1 MKSKTLQ
8 LNSSTVLCCEGCS
21 LSSVV
26 RNAIVVVQ
34 SLNSSFFK
42 LFIYK
47 RGKMIWI
54 CWAKSKLHNKTATSS
69 VVFQFRRIMWLL
81 SDCCSVESNYRV
93 ELWTVIKANIP
104 LQSDNCISAHSRK
117 LSQLNTANTPER
129 RRHKQRKIVWELTDV
144 YCLTKCISSPVHFIP
159 IAFTAAA
166 VFQHSV
172 QRGCWCHRSVYRGL
186 SHRLKRLFGQCRCQT
201 HCLSGITIH
210 FSCYKTSSGSFMEKE
225 KKPQNYLDCF

>member
-1 MKSKTLQ
+1 MKSKILQ

-144 YCLTKCISSPVHFIP
+144 YCLTKCISSPLLS
-159 IAFTAAA
+159 
-166 VFQHSV
+166 QQ
-172 QRGCWCHRSVYRGL
+172 QRYFSIQYRGAADATGL
-186 SHRLKRLFGQCRCQT
+186 CTEGSVTGWRD
-201 HCLSGITIH
+201 CLDNVGVRHTA
-210 FSCYKTSSGSFMEKE
+210 CLE
-225 KKPQNYLDCF
+225 

>member
-34 SLNSSFFK
+34 SLNSSFF
-42 LFIYK
+42 LNSSYT
-47 RGKMIWI
+47 RGEKMIWI

-104 LQSDNCISAHSRK
+104 LQSDNCISAHSMK

-129 RRHKQRKIVWELTDV
+129 RRRRHKQRKIVWELHR
-144 YCLTKCISSPVHFIP
+144 CL
-159 IAFTAAA
+159 
-166 VFQHSV
+166 
-172 QRGCWCHRSVYRGL
+172 L
-186 SHRLKRLFGQCRCQT
+186 SH
-201 HCLSGITIH
+201 
-210 FSCYKTSSGSFMEKE
+210 
-225 KKPQNYLDCF
+225 